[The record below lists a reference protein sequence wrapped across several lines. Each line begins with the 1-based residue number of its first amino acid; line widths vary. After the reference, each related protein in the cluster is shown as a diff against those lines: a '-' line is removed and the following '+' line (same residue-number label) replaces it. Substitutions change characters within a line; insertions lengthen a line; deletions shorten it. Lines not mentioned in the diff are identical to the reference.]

1 MKEVNLNDILLNMWG
16 SAGVVLLIYLNWDSP
31 EIVIFNMSRDPD
43 LYFQT
48 VIGILLSIPLEF
60 LFIKILYLI
69 WMRENFILKIFFWE
83 RKISVS

>member
-16 SAGVVLLIYLNWDSP
+16 SAGLVLLIYLNWDSP
-31 EIVIFNMSRDPD
+31 ELVIFNLSLNPD
-43 LYFQT
+43 VYFQT

-69 WMRENFILKIFFWE
+69 WIKENFILRILFWE
-83 RKISVS
+83 RKISIS